1 VPSAVVDYRFQIAQR
16 YLASSKEISLISVI
30 TGISTVGVTLGVAA
44 LIVVLSVMNGFY
56 DLVRDLMVS
65 IDPHV
70 RITSTDARG
79 VADVDS
85 LVRLAMEAPHVESAS
100 AYVEGKGL
108 LVHDG
113 SAEGNQV
120 ILVRGVDPSQLRGN
134 QIVQQMGMGNFDVT
148 TREGTP
154 GLVVSMRMAQ
164 RLGLLPDSEVRTGST
179 VGLLSAPALERTVT
193 QLLGAPPIRRFEVRG
208 LYELQA
214 GFDESHVF
222 TSLDEAQRLFRMPD
236 RVTGVELRLDDL
248 QHAQAVKQQLQA
260 RLDADSFVV
269 ETWYDLKKSL
279 YDVMQLEK
287 WGASAILMLIV
298 LVAAFN
304 IVGSLTMVVIQ
315 KRRDVGVLQAMG
327 VSRKDIRAIFLA
339 EGLFIGVLG
348 TGVGLALGLG
358 LVLLQKYFELVPMAQ
373 AESFLI
379 DAYPVSVLWTDVV
392 LVAAIALGLCVL
404 ASLYPAARAAAI
416 EPAQAIQM
424 DR

>member
-1 VPSAVVDYRFQIAQR
+1 MDYRLQIARR
-16 YLASSKEISLISVI
+16 YLASRKEVSLISVI
-30 TGISTVGVTLGVAA
+30 TGISMVGVILGVAA

-70 RITSTDARG
+70 RITSTGERG
-79 VADVDS
+79 MANVDS
-85 LVRLAMEAPHVESAS
+85 LTRIAMDVPHVEGAS
-100 AYVEGKGL
+100 AYVEGKAL
-108 LVHDG
+108 LVH
-113 SAEGNQV
+113 EGAADPNQV
-120 ILVRGVDPSQLRGN
+120 IVVRGVSPDKLRGN
-134 QIVQQMGMGNFDVT
+134 QVVQQMGLGTFEVAVRD
-148 TREGTP
+148 GTP
-154 GLVVSMRMAQ
+154 GIVASMRLAE
-164 RLGLLPDSEVRTGST
+164 RLGLLPGSEVRTGST

-214 GFDESHVF
+214 GFDENHVF
-222 TSLDEAQRLFRMPD
+222 ISLAEAQRLFRMPS
-236 RVTGVELRLDDL
+236 RVTGVELRLDNL
-248 QHAQAVKQQLQA
+248 ERARLVKQQLQA
-260 RLDADSFVV
+260 RLDAEAFSV

-327 VSRKDIRAIFLA
+327 VSRKNIRAIFLA
-339 EGLFIGVLG
+339 EGLFIGVGG
-348 TGVGLALGLG
+348 TGLG
-358 LVLLQKYFELVPMAQ
+358 LVVGLGLALLQKYFEVVPMAQ

-379 DAYPVSVLWTDVV
+379 NAYPVSIHGGDVV
-392 LVAAIALGLCVL
+392 LVAATALGLCVL

-416 EPAQAIQM
+416 VPAQAVQM

>member
-1 VPSAVVDYRFQIAQR
+1 
-16 YLASSKEISLISVI
+16 
-30 TGISTVGVTLGVAA
+30 
-44 LIVVLSVMNGFY
+44 
-56 DLVRDLMVS
+56 
-65 IDPHV
+65 
-70 RITSTDARG
+70 
-79 VADVDS
+79 
-85 LVRLAMEAPHVESAS
+85 
-100 AYVEGKGL
+100 
-108 LVHDG
+108 
-113 SAEGNQV
+113 
-120 ILVRGVDPSQLRGN
+120 
-134 QIVQQMGMGNFDVT
+134 
-148 TREGTP
+148 
-154 GLVVSMRMAQ
+154 
-164 RLGLLPDSEVRTGST
+164 
-179 VGLLSAPALERTVT
+179 
-193 QLLGAPPIRRFEVRG
+193 
-208 LYELQA
+208 
-214 GFDESHVF
+214 
-222 TSLDEAQRLFRMPD
+222 
-236 RVTGVELRLDDL
+236 
-248 QHAQAVKQQLQA
+248 
-260 RLDADSFVV
+260 V

-327 VSRKDIRAIFLA
+327 VSRKDIRAIFLV

-358 LVLLQKYFELVPMAQ
+358 LALLQKYFELVPMAQ

-392 LVAAIALGLCVL
+392 LVASIALGLCVL

>member
-1 VPSAVVDYRFQIAQR
+1 VDYRLQIARR
-16 YLASSKEISLISVI
+16 YLASNKEVSLISVI
-30 TGISTVGVTLGVAA
+30 TGISMVGVILGVAA

-70 RITSTDARG
+70 RITSTGERG

-85 LVRLAMEAPHVESAS
+85 LTQIALDVPHVESAS
-100 AYVEGKGL
+100 AYVEGKAL

-113 SAEGNQV
+113 STDPNQV
-120 ILVRGVDPSQLRGN
+120 ILVRGVNPAKLRGN
-134 QIVQQMGMGNFDVT
+134 QIVQQMGIGNFDVAV
-148 TREGTP
+148 RDGTP
-154 GLVVSMRMAQ
+154 GLVVSMRLAE
-164 RLGLLPDSEVRTGST
+164 RLGLLPNSDVRTGST

-193 QLLGAPPIRRFEVRG
+193 QLLGVPPIRRFEVRG

-214 GFDESHVF
+214 GFDENHVF
-222 TSLDEAQRLFRMPD
+222 TSLAEAQRLFRMPD
-236 RVTGVELRLDDL
+236 RVTGVELRLDNL
-248 QHAQAVKQQLQA
+248 ERARQVKTHLQA
-260 RLDADSFVV
+260 RLDAASFSV

-279 YDVMQLEK
+279 YDVMRLEK

-327 VSRKDIRAIFLA
+327 VSRKNIRTIFLA

-348 TGVGLALGLG
+348 TGIGLILGLG
-358 LVLLQKYFELVPMAQ
+358 LALLQKYFEVVPMAQ

-379 DAYPVSVLWTDVV
+379 DAYPVSIHGADVA
-392 LVAAIALGLCVL
+392 LVAATALGLCVL

-416 EPAQAIQM
+416 VPAQAVQM